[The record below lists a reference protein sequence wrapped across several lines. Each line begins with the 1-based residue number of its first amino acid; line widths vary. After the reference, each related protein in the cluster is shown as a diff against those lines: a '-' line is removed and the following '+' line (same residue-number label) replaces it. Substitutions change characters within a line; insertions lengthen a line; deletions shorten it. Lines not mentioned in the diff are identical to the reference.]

1 MGEVTIQNQKQLA
14 DGWRFD
20 VKTAEGTTHTVTVDR
35 DHYNELTSD
44 SESVEDLVK
53 ESFRFLLE
61 REPANVILPGFNLK
75 DIATY
80 FPEYPEK
87 ITSRL

>member
-1 MGEVTIQNQKQLA
+1 MQNQKQLA

-35 DHYNELTSD
+35 DYYDELASD
-44 SESVEDLVK
+44 STSVEDLAK

-61 REPANVILPGFNLK
+61 REPASAILPEFNLK

-80 FPEYPEK
+80 FPEYPKK
-87 ITSRL
+87 ITNRL